1 MFLICRSTILNVFFT
16 NLLIRRI
23 IITDEEDV
31 HQCGRCK
38 EIFHSI
44 DEYFVHKSSKVCK
57 KPKKPP
63 PAEPS
68 DTSVVASNVSETQVM
83 SRKFSE
89 RKRKHSS
96 RMRTARLVPVSGV
109 LSMGEGRQPSLVG
122 CCPRRFPSLGVP
134 SLGAGCHP
142 WLLSLGE
149 GVPSLGGA
157 ILGDGSV
164 HNRK

>member
-1 MFLICRSTILNVFFT
+1 MPTFSHSHLHSIFPVTIWTWHLVHVSHISVDHSQCFFYKI
-16 NLLIRRI
+16 LIRRI

-63 PAEPS
+63 QAEPPQAEPS

-89 RKRKHSS
+89 RKFEQES
-96 RMRTARLVPVSGV
+96 VPVECV
-109 LSMGEGRQPSLVG
+109 LPA
-122 CCPRRFPSLGVP
+122 C
-134 SLGAGCHP
+134 
-142 WLLSLGE
+142 
-149 GVPSLGGA
+149 
-157 ILGDGSV
+157 
-164 HNRK
+164 